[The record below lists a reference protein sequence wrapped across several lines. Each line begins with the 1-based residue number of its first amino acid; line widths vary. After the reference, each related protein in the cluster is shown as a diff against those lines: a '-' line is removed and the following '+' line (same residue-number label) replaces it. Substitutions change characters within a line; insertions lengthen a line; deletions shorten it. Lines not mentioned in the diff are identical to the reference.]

1 MGWHT
6 LSRKPL
12 PVISWRGELARRSFF
27 HWDSHPPSNTHSTA
41 DDAQVTLSIE
51 GPDGKLTPSG
61 WSTRKEG
68 GGDGR
73 PFSFTPGQNLI
84 AGWSEGVLKM
94 REGERALLHVPAAK
108 GYGASPQGSKG
119 GGWYIPGNSNR
130 EIRSRELRPHL
141 CPPPFNNPRT
151 TPLHTPSPS
160 AVLFDIEIV
169 SKAGK
174 GAPAKE

>member
-1 MGWHT
+1 
-6 LSRKPL
+6 
-12 PVISWRGELARRSFF
+12 
-27 HWDSHPPSNTHSTA
+27 
-41 DDAQVTLSIE
+41 
-51 GPDGKLTPSG
+51 
-61 WSTRKEG
+61 
-68 GGDGR
+68 
-73 PFSFTPGQNLI
+73 
-84 AGWSEGVLKM
+84 M

-130 EIRSRELRPHL
+130 EIRSRELRSHL
-141 CPPPFNNPRT
+141 CPPPFINPRT

>member
-1 MGWHT
+1 MACAVLTPSQQLDVTGWHAAHFFYGYVPSALHT
-6 LSRKPL
+6 SH
-12 PVISWRGELARRSFF
+12 RS
-27 HWDSHPPSNTHSTA
+27 

-84 AGWSEGVLKM
+84 VGWSEGVLKM

-119 GGWYIPGNSNR
+119 AGWYIPANSNR
-130 EIRSRELRPHL
+130 ESPCAVMRCDDSHL
-141 CPPPFNNPRT
+141 EASARRVPVLHPILPRL
-151 TPLHTPSPS
+151 LH
-160 AVLFDIEIV
+160 
-169 SKAGK
+169 
-174 GAPAKE
+174 